1 MTNLHIL
8 LTNLVGNIKKPEIFV
23 HIITLLL
30 DPLLKRI
37 SLE

>member
-8 LTNLVGNIKKPEIFV
+8 LTNLVGNIEKPEIYV

-37 SLE
+37 SIE